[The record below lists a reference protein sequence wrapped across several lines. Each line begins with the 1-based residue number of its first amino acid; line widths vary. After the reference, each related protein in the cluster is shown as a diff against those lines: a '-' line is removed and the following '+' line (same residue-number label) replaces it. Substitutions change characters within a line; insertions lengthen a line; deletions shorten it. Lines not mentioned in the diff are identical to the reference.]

1 MKNFFQYKILL
12 NGLITGEQRFY
23 SEYDES
29 KSNLSFSNKAL
40 SETNKKANHYKNSY
54 SNKMKEQKKS
64 YDNKLKILKSVQE
77 KKYEQKKKLKKK

>member
-64 YDNKLKILKSVQE
+64 YNDNKLKILKSVQE
-77 KKYEQKKKLKKK
+77 KKYEQKKS